1 MVSATHNSL
10 GSKYVKNFSTLKL
23 LFTIYLLKRNAVLL
37 QRQFAMNIPTSAR
50 LTKER
55 PMQRP
60 MSPPILEIKDSG
72 DISCNFK
79 TIIN

>member
-1 MVSATHNSL
+1 VLRITEEEA
-10 GSKYVKNFSTLKL
+10 GFIAKLKL
-23 LFTIYLLKRNAVLL
+23 LWTIYLLIINAVLF
-37 QRQFAMNIPTSAR
+37 QRQFTINIPTSAR

-60 MSPPILEIKDSG
+60 ISPPILEIKDSG

-79 TIIN
+79 SLLN